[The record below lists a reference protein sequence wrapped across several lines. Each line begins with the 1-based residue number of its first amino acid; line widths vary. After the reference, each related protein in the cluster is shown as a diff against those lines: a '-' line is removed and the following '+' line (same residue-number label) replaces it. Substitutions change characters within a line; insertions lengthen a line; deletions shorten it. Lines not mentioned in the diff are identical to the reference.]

1 MINKI
6 IDFSI
11 HNKFIIG
18 LLTLALIG
26 GGIWSMTQVP
36 IDAVPDITNN
46 QVQVITQSPNL
57 GTEDIEQFVTYPV
70 EVAMSNLPNVK
81 EIRSVSRFGLSVVTI
96 VFDDDVGTYLPRQ
109 LVAEKLTEV
118 HEQIPEGFGAPSMG
132 PISTGLGE
140 IYQYTLEVDDKN
152 KDVYSITELRTIQDW
167 IVRRQMAMVPGV
179 VEVNAFGG
187 NKKQYEVA
195 VDPQE
200 LRAIGITI
208 SDVFSA
214 LENNNENTGGA
225 YIERNHQAN
234 FIRGEGL
241 ARSVSDIENMVVKT
255 VNGFPFKVKD
265 VGSVRIG
272 SAVRYGAL
280 TMDGKGETVGGMILM
295 LKGANS
301 NEVIKNVKKRM
312 EQIQQSLPEGVSI
325 KPFLDRSELIAETT
339 GTVTGNLLEGGLIVI
354 FVLVLLLG
362 NWRGGL
368 IVASTIPLSLL
379 FAFILMNVFDVWA
392 NLMSLGAIDFG
403 IIVDGAVIIVEST
416 VFMMMGY
423 AKKVHSKDNGALDSQ
438 GTRNKIAAKASKKM
452 MNTAFFGQL
461 IILIVFLPI
470 LALEGVEGKMFRPMA
485 LTFIFA
491 MIGAMLLCLTYVPM
505 VSALFLKPKKKGT
518 ADPELSAKTKVG
530 RNYGNR
536 FVHWIERK
544 YEPLLIKSLSH
555 RRGVIGV
562 ALALFAIAIFI
573 FSRMGGEF
581 IPQLDEGDIAFHALL
596 KPGSSL
602 TESIETTTK
611 IERIIKVD
619 FPEANSVISRIGVA
633 DVPTDPMPMD
643 MADIFVILKPSDEW
657 TSAESKAEL
666 IEKIK
671 ETISILPGV
680 NFEFTQPIEMRFN
693 ELLTG
698 VREDV
703 AIKLFG
709 EDLDVLAA
717 KAQEMGKIIATV
729 PGVGDMKVEA
739 TDGLPQITVDYNRNK
754 LAQYGLEI
762 NQLNS
767 LVKAAFAGGKAG
779 VIFEGEKRFDLVVRL
794 QEENRVGIED
804 LQNLFIDLPNGS
816 HIPLREIANV
826 DYQPG
831 PMQISRDNTN
841 RRTYVGINI
850 RDRDVKSVVE
860 DIQEKLEAEFDLPP
874 GYYIRYGGAFENL
887 ERASNRLQTVVPI
900 ALILIFILIYFAL
913 KSIPQTLMIYLAI
926 PMATIGGVFALWLRG
941 MPFSISAGVGF
952 IVLFGVAVLNGLVM
966 ISGLNELKEE
976 GVTNLKDRI
985 VQGTKRRIR
994 PIMLTALTD
1003 ILGFLPMAISASAG
1017 AEVQRPLAT
1026 VVIGGLITS
1035 TLLTLFILP
1044 IFYQWIEKRSERKA
1058 KGNPKFVTATV
1069 AIGLLFFAP
1078 MVKAQEIQQID
1089 SLSVISLEKAVEI
1102 SKENYPLL
1110 KTKQLEIQRQNRL
1123 KAAAYDFGNTKVFT
1137 GGEEISDDRGIYTL
1151 IGLGQQDIDLFSI
1164 GAKKRLQNQRI
1175 ALAEIALD
1183 LTALQVAQEVKK
1195 AWSQAYQERQK
1206 LDLYRELDS
1215 IYTQFEK
1222 AIQLN
1227 FEVENISRLEY
1238 SSAINQAL
1246 QISNKLQQTENE
1258 YATALQKLNL
1268 WLVLPAGNAS
1278 SDSYYAVPDTWDE
1291 SEVTV
1296 MGLDISLENHPELEL
1311 SRTRISEAEANY
1323 DAARAD
1329 LLPNFNLQAGLQRV
1343 NGMNGFY
1350 SYQAGITIPLL
1361 SGTERSQARAAEIDS
1376 EIAKTNADLN
1386 QRQLQSE
1393 YQQAVR
1399 AYEKWRTSWRFY
1411 KDKALPLAKEQRK
1424 GALLAYT
1431 EGAVDYAAFTQ
1442 IIRDAIQTEIDGL
1455 EALDNYLKSVF
1466 ELQYFRTHPQKEGA
1480 ENETN
1485 N

>member
-1 MINKI
+1 MINRI

-11 HNKFIIG
+11 NNKFIIG
-18 LLTLALIG
+18 LLTLALVG
-26 GGIWSMTQVP
+26 AGLWSMTQVP

-96 VFDDDVGTYLPRQ
+96 VFDDEVGTYLPRQ
-109 LVAEKLTEV
+109 LVAEKLPEV
-118 HEQIPEGFGAPSMG
+118 QEQIPSGFGKPVMG

-140 IYQYTLEVDDKN
+140 IYQYTLEVDDEHQGE
-152 KDVYSITELRTIQDW
+152 YSATELRTIQDW

-195 VDPQE
+195 VDPDE

-208 SDVFSA
+208 TEVFSA
-214 LENNNENTGGA
+214 LENNNQNTGGA

-241 ARSVSDIENMVVKT
+241 ARTISDIENMVVKA
-255 VNGFPFKVKD
+255 VNGIPIKVKD
-265 VGSVRIG
+265 IGKVSMG

-280 TMDGKGETVGGMILM
+280 TKDGKGETVGGMILM

-301 NEVIKNVKKRM
+301 NEVIENVTQRV
-312 EQIQQSLPEGVSI
+312 EQIQRSLPEGVSI

-403 IIVDGAVIIVEST
+403 IIVDGAVIIVEGT
-416 VFMMMGY
+416 VFLMY
-423 AKKVHSKDNGALDSQ
+423 SYVVKKNGVSAE
-438 GTRNKIAAKASKKM
+438 TRDAIAAKASKKM
-452 MNTAFFGQL
+452 MNAAFFGQL

-505 VSALFLKPKKKGT
+505 VSALFLRPPKSKKQ
-518 ADPELSAKTKVG
+518 S
-530 RNYGNR
+530 YGDR

-544 YEPLLIKSLSH
+544 YKPLLTKSLSKAK
-555 RRGVIGV
+555 VVVSI
-562 ALALFAIAIFI
+562 ALGLFAIAIFA
-573 FSRMGGEF
+573 FTRMGGEF
-581 IPQLDEGDIAFHALL
+581 IPQLDEGDIAFHAIL

-602 TESIETTTK
+602 SETIETTTK
-611 IERIIKVD
+611 IERIVKTE
-619 FPEANSVISRIGVA
+619 FPEAETVLSRIGVA

-643 MADIFVILKPSDEW
+643 IADIFVILKPTDEW
-657 TSAESKAEL
+657 TSAESKDDL
-666 IEKIK
+666 VEKMK
-671 ETISILPGV
+671 EAISIVPGV

-709 EDLDVLAA
+709 EDLGILAS
-717 KAQEMGKIIATV
+717 KAEEMGEIIATV
-729 PGVGDMKVEA
+729 PGVADMKVEA
-739 TDGLPQITVDYNRNK
+739 TDGLPQITIDYNRNK
-754 LAQYGLEI
+754 LAQYGLKIE
-762 NQLNS
+762 QLNK
-767 LVKAAFAGGKAG
+767 VVQAAFAGGKAG

-794 QEENRVGIED
+794 QKENRQGIED
-804 LQNLFIDLPNGS
+804 IQNLFINLPNGS
-816 HIPLREIANV
+816 QIPLREIAEV
-826 DYQPG
+826 SYEPG

-850 RDRDVKSVVE
+850 RERDVKSVVE
-860 DIQEKLEAEFDLPP
+860 DIKEKLDAQFELPA

-900 ALILIFILIYFAL
+900 ALFLIFILIYFAL
-913 KSIPQTLMIYLAI
+913 KSFPQTLMIYLAI
-926 PMATIGGVFALWLRG
+926 PMATIGGVFALWLRD

-976 GVTNLKDRI
+976 GVTNLKGRI
-985 VQGTKRRIR
+985 IEGTKRRIR
-994 PIMLTALTD
+994 PIMLTAFTD
-1003 ILGFLPMAISASAG
+1003 ILGFLPMAVSASAG

-1044 IFYQWIEKRSERKA
+1044 IFYQWVERRSERMRKPD
-1058 KGNPKFVTATV
+1058 PKWITPVV
-1069 AIGLLFFAP
+1069 MVLLLFTTAFPA
-1078 MVKAQEIQQID
+1078 KLNAQEGFENARQIQPKD
-1089 SLSVISLEKAVEI
+1089 SLLAISLEEAVEV
-1102 SKENYPLL
+1102 SKKNYPLL
-1110 KTKQLEIQRQNRL
+1110 KAKQWEVQKQTAL
-1123 KAAAYDFGNTKVFT
+1123 KGMAYDLGNTQVFT
-1137 GGEEISDDRGIYTL
+1137 GGEEIMDGQGIYTL
-1151 IGLGQQDIDLFSI
+1151 VGVGQQNIDLLGIS
-1164 GAKKRLQNQRI
+1164 AKRRFQRQRI
-1175 ALAEIALD
+1175 ALAETALD
-1183 LTALQVAQEVKK
+1183 LSELQVEREVKK
-1195 AWSQAYQERQK
+1195 AWSEAYRQRQK
-1206 LDLYRELDS
+1206 FELYRELDS
-1215 IYTQFEK
+1215 LYSQFKK
-1222 AIQLN
+1222 AIELN
-1227 FEVENISRLEY
+1227 FEVEAISRLEY
-1238 SSAINQAL
+1238 SSATNQAL
-1246 QISNKLQQTENE
+1246 QINNKLQQAEGD
-1258 YATALQKLNL
+1258 YAIALQKLNL
-1268 WLVLPAGNAS
+1268 WLV
-1278 SDSYYAVPDTWDE
+1278 SDIYYTVPGKLDE
-1291 SEVTV
+1291 SAVTV
-1296 MGLDISLENHPELEL
+1296 LGWDGDLGNHPELEL
-1311 SRTRISEAEANY
+1311 SQRRIEEAEATY

-1329 LLPNFNLQAGLQRV
+1329 LLPKFNLQGGLQQV
-1343 NGMNGFY
+1343 NGYSGFY
-1350 SYQAGITIPLL
+1350 TYQAGISVPLFT
-1361 SGTERSQARAAEIDS
+1361 GGQRSQAKAAKIES
-1376 EIAKTNADLN
+1376 EIAKTNADYTK
-1386 QRQLQSE
+1386 RQLQSE
-1393 YQQAVR
+1393 FRQAVQ
-1399 AYEKWRTSWRFY
+1399 AYQKWSASWQFY
-1411 KDKALPLAKEQRK
+1411 RDKALPLAQEQRR
-1424 GALLAYT
+1424 GALLAYA

-1442 IIRDAIQTEIDGL
+1442 IIRDAINTEMDAL
-1455 EALDNYLKSVF
+1455 DALDNYLESVF
-1466 ELQYFRTHPQKEGA
+1466 ELQYFKQ
-1480 ENETN
+1480 
-1485 N
+1485 

>member
-11 HNKFIIG
+11 NNKFIIG

-26 GGIWSMTQVP
+26 AGIYSMTQVP

-118 HEQIPEGFGAPSMG
+118 QEQIPMGFGEPSMG

-140 IYQYTLEVDDKN
+140 IYQYTLEVDEEHQGE
-152 KDVYSITELRTIQDW
+152 YTATELRTIQDW
-167 IVRRQMAMVPGV
+167 IVRRQMAMVTGV

-195 VDPQE
+195 VDPDE

-208 SDVFSA
+208 SEVFSA
-214 LENNNENTGGA
+214 LENNNQNTGGA

-241 ARSVSDIENMVVKT
+241 ARTVSDIENMVVKT
-255 VNGFPFKVKD
+255 VNGIPIKIKD
-265 VGSVRIG
+265 VGNVSIG

-280 TMDGKGETVGGMILM
+280 TKDGKGEAVGGMILM

-301 NEVIKNVKKRM
+301 NEVIENVTQRM
-312 EQIQQSLPEGVSI
+312 EQIQQSLPDGVSI

-379 FAFILMNVFDVWA
+379 FAFILMNAFDVWA

-416 VFMMMGY
+416 VFLMY
-423 AKKVHSKDNGALDSQ
+423 SYVVKKKAVDSE
-438 GTRNKIAAKASKKM
+438 TRDKIAAKSSKKM
-452 MNTAFFGQL
+452 MNAAFFGQL

-470 LALEGVEGKMFRPMA
+470 LALEGVEGKMFQPMA

-505 VSALFLKPKKKGT
+505 ISALFLRPPKSEKK
-518 ADPELSAKTKVG
+518 S
-530 RNYGNR
+530 YGDK

-544 YEPLLIKSLSH
+544 YEPLLTKSLTK
-555 RRGVIGV
+555 GKMVIGI
-562 ALALFAIAIFI
+562 AIALFAVAIFA
-573 FSRMGGEF
+573 FTRMGGEF
-581 IPQLDEGDIAFHALL
+581 IPQLDEGDIAFHAIL

-602 TESIETTTK
+602 SETIETTTK
-611 IERIIKVD
+611 IERIVKVE
-619 FPEANSVISRIGVA
+619 FPEVETIISRIGVA

-643 MADIFVILKPSDEW
+643 IADVFVILKPSDEW
-657 TSAESKAEL
+657 TSAESKDEL
-666 IEKIK
+666 VEKMK
-671 ETISILPGV
+671 EAISIVPGV
-680 NFEFTQPIEMRFN
+680 NYEFTQPIEMRFN

-709 EDLDVLAA
+709 EDLDILAS
-717 KAQEMGKIIATV
+717 KAEEMGKIIATV
-729 PGVGDMKVEA
+729 PGVADMKVEA
-739 TDGLPQITVDYNRNK
+739 TDGLPQITIDYNRNK

-767 LVKAAFAGGKAG
+767 VVQAAFAGGKAG

-794 QEENRVGIED
+794 QKENRESIND
-804 LQNLFIDLPNGS
+804 IQNLFINLPNGS
-816 HIPLREIANV
+816 QIPLREIANV
-826 DYQPG
+826 SYEPG

-860 DIQEKLEAEFDLPP
+860 EIQDKLETQFELPP

-887 ERASNRLQTVVPI
+887 ERASTRLQTVVPI
-900 ALILIFILIYFAL
+900 ALLLIFILIYFAL
-913 KSIPQTLMIYLAI
+913 KSFPQTLMIYLAI
-926 PMATIGGVFALWLRG
+926 PMATIGGVFALWLRD

-976 GVTNLKDRI
+976 GVTDLRQRI
-985 VQGTKRRIR
+985 IEGTKRRIR

-1026 VVIGGLITS
+1026 VVIGGLLTS

-1044 IFYQWIEKRSERKA
+1044 IFYQWVEKRSERKMRF
-1058 KGNPKFVTATV
+1058 NPKFVTATAV
-1069 AIGLLFFAP
+1069 ICLLFSSSF
-1078 MVKAQEIQQID
+1078 VEAQQVQQNNP
-1089 SLSVISLEKAVEI
+1089 LPVISLEKAVAI

-1110 KTKQLEIQRQNRL
+1110 KTKQLEIQRQTAL
-1123 KAAAYDFGNTKVFT
+1123 KGTAYDFGNTQVFT
-1137 GGEEISDDRGIYTL
+1137 GGEEISDGQGIYTL
-1151 IGLGQQDIDLFSI
+1151 VGLGQQNINLFGI
-1164 GAKKRLQNQRI
+1164 GAKKRLQKQRI
-1175 ALAEIALD
+1175 ALAETALD
-1183 LTALQVAQEVKK
+1183 LSELQVEQEVKK
-1195 AWSQAYQERQK
+1195 AWSQAYQQRQK
-1206 LDLYRELDS
+1206 FELYQELDS
-1215 IYTQFEK
+1215 IYSQFEK
-1222 AIQLN
+1222 AIALN
-1227 FEVENISRLEY
+1227 YEVEAISRLEY
-1238 SSAINQAL
+1238 SSATNQAL
-1246 QISNKLQQTENE
+1246 QIRNKLQQAESD
-1258 YATALQKLNL
+1258 YAIALQKLNL
-1268 WLVLPAGNAS
+1268 WLV
-1278 SDSYYAVPDTWDE
+1278 SDVFYTVPKSLDE
-1291 SEVTV
+1291 SEVAVLGIPTSV
-1296 MGLDISLENHPELEL
+1296 ENHPELKL
-1311 SRTRISEAEANY
+1311 SQRQIDEAEANY
-1323 DAARAD
+1323 DAARSD
-1329 LLPNFNLQAGLQRV
+1329 LLPKLNLQGGLQRV
-1343 NGMNGFY
+1343 NGNSGFY
-1350 SYQAGITIPLL
+1350 SYQAGISIPLF
-1361 SGTERSQARAAEIDS
+1361 SGTERSQAKAAKIDS
-1376 EIAKTNADLN
+1376 EIARTNADYT

-1393 YQQAVR
+1393 FQQAVQS
-1399 AYEKWRTSWRFY
+1399 YKKWEASWQFY
-1411 KDKALPLAKEQRK
+1411 RDKALPLAEEQRK
-1424 GALLAYT
+1424 GALLAYK

-1442 IIRDAIQTEIDGL
+1442 IIRDAINTEMDAL
-1455 EALDNYLKSVF
+1455 DALDNYLKSVF
-1466 ELQYFRTHPQKEGA
+1466 ELKYFKQ
-1480 ENETN
+1480 
-1485 N
+1485 

>member
-1 MINKI
+1 MINRI

-11 HNKFIIG
+11 NNKFIIA

-26 GGIWSMTQVP
+26 AGIYSMTQVP

-81 EIRSVSRFGLSVVTI
+81 EIRSISRFGLSVVTI

-118 HEQIPEGFGAPSMG
+118 QEQIPMGFGKPSMG

-140 IYQYTLEVDDKN
+140 IYQYTLEVDEEQQGE
-152 KDVYSITELRTIQDW
+152 YSATELRTIQDW
-167 IVRRQMAMVPGV
+167 IVRRQMAMVTGV

-187 NKKQYEVA
+187 NKKQYEVS
-195 VDPQE
+195 VDPDE

-214 LENNNENTGGA
+214 LENNNQNTGGA

-241 ARSVSDIENMVVKT
+241 ARTVSDIENMVVKT
-255 VNGFPFKVKD
+255 VNGIPIKIKD
-265 VGSVRIG
+265 VGDVTMG

-280 TMDGKGETVGGMILM
+280 TKDGKGEAVGGMILM

-301 NEVIKNVKKRM
+301 NEVIKNVTQRM
-312 EQIQQSLPEGVSI
+312 EQIQQSLPDGVSI

-379 FAFILMNVFDVWA
+379 FAFILMYIFDVWA

-416 VFMMMGY
+416 VFLMY
-423 AKKVHSKDNGALDSQ
+423 SYVVEKKAVSSE
-438 GTRNKIAAKASKKM
+438 TRDEIAAKSSKKM
-452 MNTAFFGQL
+452 MNAAFFGQL

-470 LALEGVEGKMFRPMA
+470 LALEGVEGKMFQPMA

-505 VSALFLKPKKKGT
+505 ISALFLRPPKSEKQ
-518 ADPELSAKTKVG
+518 S
-530 RNYGNR
+530 YGDK
-536 FVHWIERK
+536 FVHWVERK
-544 YEPLLIKSLSH
+544 YEPLLTKSLV
-555 RRGVIGV
+555 RGKVIIGIAV
-562 ALALFAIAIFI
+562 ALFVVAIFA
-573 FSRMGGEF
+573 FTRMGGEF
-581 IPQLDEGDIAFHALL
+581 IPQLDEGDIAFHAIL

-602 TESIETTTK
+602 TETIETTTK
-611 IERIIKVD
+611 IERIVKAE
-619 FPEANSVISRIGVA
+619 FPEVETIISRIGVA

-643 MADIFVILKPSDEW
+643 IADVFVILKPSDEW
-657 TSAESKAEL
+657 TSAESKDEL
-666 IEKIK
+666 LEKMK
-671 ETISILPGV
+671 DAISIVPGV

-709 EDLDVLAA
+709 EDLDVLAS
-717 KAQEMGKIIATV
+717 KAEEMGKIIATV
-729 PGVGDMKVEA
+729 PGVADMKVEA
-739 TDGLPQITVDYNRNK
+739 TDGLPQITVNYNRNK

-767 LVKAAFAGGKAG
+767 VLQAAFAGGKAG

-794 QEENRVGIED
+794 QKENRESIAD
-804 LQNLFIDLPNGS
+804 IQNLFINLPNGS
-816 HIPLREIANV
+816 QIPLREIADV
-826 DYQPG
+826 SYESG

-850 RDRDVKSVVE
+850 RNRDVKSVVE
-860 DIQEKLEAEFDLPP
+860 EIQAKLDAQFDLPP

-913 KSIPQTLMIYLAI
+913 KSFPQTLMIYLAI
-926 PMATIGGVFALWLRG
+926 PMATIGGVFALWLRD

-976 GVTNLKDRI
+976 GVTELRQRI
-985 VQGTKRRIR
+985 IEGTKRRIR

-1026 VVIGGLITS
+1026 VVIGGLLTS

-1044 IFYQWIEKRSERKA
+1044 IFYQWVEKRSERKM
-1058 KGNPKFVTATV
+1058 KVNPKFVTATV
-1069 AIGLLFFAP
+1069 VVCLLFTSAF
-1078 MVKAQEIQQID
+1078 VKAQEVPQNN
-1089 SLSVISLEKAVEI
+1089 SLPVISLEKAVEV
-1102 SKENYPLL
+1102 SKKNYPLL
-1110 KTKQLEIQRQNRL
+1110 KTKQLEIQRQTVL
-1123 KAAAYDFGNTKVFT
+1123 KGTVYDFGNTQVFT
-1137 GGEEISDDRGIYTL
+1137 GGEEISDSQGIYTL
-1151 IGLGQQDIDLFSI
+1151 VGLGQQNINLFGI
-1164 GAKKRLQNQRI
+1164 GAKKRLQKQRI
-1175 ALAEIALD
+1175 ALAE
-1183 LTALQVAQEVKK
+1183 TALELSELQVEREVKK
-1195 AWSQAYQERQK
+1195 AWSQAYQQRQK
-1206 LDLYRELDS
+1206 FELYRELDS
-1215 IYTQFEK
+1215 IYSQFEK

-1227 FEVENISRLEY
+1227 FEVEAISRLEY
-1238 SSAINQAL
+1238 SSATNQAL
-1246 QISNKLQQTENE
+1246 QISNKLQQAESD
-1258 YATALQKLNL
+1258 YAIALQKLNL
-1268 WLVLPAGNAS
+1268 WLV
-1278 SDSYYAVPDTWDE
+1278 SDTYYSVPETLE
-1291 SEVTV
+1291 GSEVA
-1296 MGLDISLENHPELEL
+1296 ILEIDTDLGNHPELQL
-1311 SRTRISEAEANY
+1311 SQKRINEAEANY
-1323 DAARAD
+1323 DAARSD
-1329 LLPNFNLQAGLQRV
+1329 LMPNFNLQGGLQRV
-1343 NGMNGFY
+1343 NGNNGFY
-1350 SYQAGITIPLL
+1350 SYQAGISIPLF
-1361 SGTERSQARAAEIDS
+1361 SGTIRSQAKAAKINS
-1376 EIAKTNADLN
+1376 EIARANADFA

-1393 YQQAVR
+1393 YQQAIQ
-1399 AYEKWRTSWRFY
+1399 AYQKWEGSWAFY
-1411 KDKALPLAKEQRK
+1411 SDKALPLAEEQRK
-1424 GALLAYT
+1424 GALLAYK

-1442 IIRDAIQTEIDGL
+1442 IIRDAIQTEMDAL
-1455 EALDNYLKSVF
+1455 DALDNYLKSVF
-1466 ELQYFRTHPQKEGA
+1466 ELQYFKQ
-1480 ENETN
+1480 
-1485 N
+1485 